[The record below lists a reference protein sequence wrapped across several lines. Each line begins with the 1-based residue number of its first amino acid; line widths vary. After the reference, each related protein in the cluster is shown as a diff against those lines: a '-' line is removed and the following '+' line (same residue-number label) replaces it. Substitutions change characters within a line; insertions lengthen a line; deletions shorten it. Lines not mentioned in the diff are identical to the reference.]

1 MQQASEYRIRRILD
15 EVGRGSS
22 LESALGL
29 IADAVIAESGVPVCK
44 IWVVK
49 RGDICDRCPLAE
61 SCSNR
66 QMCMH
71 MVAASGAD
79 LAREFPRIPL
89 AVFNATMIAR
99 GGVSDFSDPRGAGD
113 KLFGLQRSYRRDA
126 LDTFALY
133 PLRGLNGT
141 VGLIGLFH
149 HRPFHQDELR
159 ALEELAPAA
168 VAAIRVAELQS
179 RCDSLRARLDR
190 ENTNVSSLQEAAEKR
205 AVELEDAVAQLTHL
219 VAQLQVER
227 ETLARDNQES
237 ARRQAEI
244 EEHNQHL
251 RDHAAMLEQAQQRD
265 RQVTAELTA
274 RSDSDRHSVEEEN
287 AQLKERIAELAASV
301 ADFNRLRDLLNQQLN
316 QRSDEVEQ
324 LKAELAA
331 SAQVD
336 SQHVQLRDQYATLA
350 VRYERVCKEQQET
363 ADGILELERTLR
375 LAEDA
380 RERHEQQRAQLE
392 ARVAEL
398 EGEIEPLRAD
408 RQRTSDAS
416 LDLQTEL
423 ERLRADQSH
432 FSDDLHKENT
442 RLARLADELA
452 DKQALAE
459 ARAAG
464 LDMRVEGLT
473 EQLEKERAEARD
485 RIQELQQANAAF
497 SEQVQEASAHREAL
511 ARLQQQHAALNDSHA
526 ALETRAT
533 EFALEAVQ
541 LRPRA
546 AELESQIERLR
557 TRSSEHE
564 TEIARL
570 NARSLDLEQENAAL
584 AQVNQELQSA
594 LERFESLT
602 TRLEDN
608 TIRLRTRAEA
618 SERARAD
625 LEQRNRVLAEQNR
638 RLHSESHVRA
648 RLLANMSH
656 ELRTPMNAIIGFT
669 SLLLD
674 DRSLQ
679 MQERHRGNLER
690 VSRNARNLLEL
701 INNVLDLSK
710 LEAGRMEIYAE
721 PADVRDIIERAL
733 AVVEPLKE
741 NRPVHLRI
749 ETEDQLPALRTDRTK
764 LQQALINLLSN
775 ALKFTASGEITVRA
789 ERTDTDH
796 LRISVSDTGLGISE
810 ADLPKI
816 FEEFRQV
823 GRAVHSPR
831 SGTGL
836 GLAITRR
843 LVELLGGEINV
854 ASRVGEGSVFT
865 ITLPLEIE
873 GRAVSASDSEPPMAD
888 PERTALVI
896 DSDPAS
902 LYLMKKYLVESGY
915 SVAATDDSARGVE
928 IARLAGPAVVTIDL
942 DQLEDGLR
950 VIETI
955 ARHNSESSQKSRAI
969 VALASDMNAEAAAR
983 DAGATVFLGKPLER
997 DYLISM
1003 IERASLPKTGCVL
1016 VVDDDEDALALV
1028 LAMLEESSYEV
1039 ETARDGRAA
1048 LERISHK
1055 LPDAIVLDLMLP
1067 EMDGFEV
1074 VHRLSVNGD
1083 WRNTPVI
1090 LLTARDLSHEE
1101 RRALDTGTTR
1111 IIQKGN
1117 FTRDELLAELS
1128 LAIGKRAESVA
1139 S

>member
-71 MVAASGAD
+71 LVAASGAD

-99 GGVSDFSDPRGAGD
+99 GGVADFSDPRGAGD

-179 RCDSLRARLDR
+179 RTDSLRARLDR
-190 ENTNVSSLQEAAEKR
+190 ETTNVSSLQETAEKR
-205 AVELEDAVAQLTHL
+205 AAELEDAVAQLTHL

-227 ETLARDNQES
+227 ETLARDNEES
-237 ARRQAEI
+237 ARRQIEI

-265 RQVTAELTA
+265 RQATAELA
-274 RSDSDRHSVEEEN
+274 ERRDSDRRLIEEEN
-287 AQLKERIAELAASV
+287 AQLKERIAELASSV

-316 QRSDEVEQ
+316 QRNNQVEQ

-331 SAQVD
+331 TAQVD
-336 SQHVQLRDQYATLA
+336 RHQAQLREQYAALEA
-350 VRYERVCKEQQET
+350 RYERVSKEQQAT
-363 ADGILELERTLR
+363 ADNILELERTLR

-408 RQRTSDAS
+408 QQHNSDSS
-416 LDLQTEL
+416 LHWQTEL
-423 ERLRADQSH
+423 ERLRADQSNIG
-432 FSDDLHKENT
+432 DDLRQENT
-442 RLARLADELA
+442 RLAGLADELT
-452 DKQALAE
+452 DKRALAE
-459 ARAAG
+459 ARAAD
-464 LDMRVEGLT
+464 LEMRVEALT
-473 EQLEKERAEARD
+473 DQLEKERAEARD
-485 RIQELQQANAAF
+485 RVAELQQANAAF
-497 SEQVQEASAHREAL
+497 SEQAQEATAQREAL

-546 AELESQIERLR
+546 VELEWQIERLR
-557 TRSSEHE
+557 VRSSEHE
-564 TEIARL
+564 AEIARL
-570 NARSLDLEQENAAL
+570 NARALDLEQENAAL
-584 AQVNQELQSA
+584 VQVNQELQSA

-710 LEAGRMEIYAE
+710 LEAGRMEVFAE

-741 NRPVHLRI
+741 NRPIHLSLDS
-749 ETEDQLPALRTDRTK
+749 EDHLPALRTDRTK

-775 ALKFTASGEITVRA
+775 ALKFTTSGEIKVRA
-789 ERTDTDH
+789 ERTNTDQ

-823 GRAVHSPR
+823 GRAAHSPR

-843 LVELLGGEINV
+843 LVELLGGEIAV

-873 GRAVSASDSEPPMAD
+873 GRAVSAQDGEASMAD

-915 SVAATDDSARGVE
+915 SVAATDDSARGIE
-928 IARLAGPAVVTIDL
+928 IARLAEPAVVTIDL

-950 VIETI
+950 VIELI
-955 ARHNSESSQKSRAI
+955 ARHNADGSQRSRAI
-969 VALASDMNAEAAAR
+969 VALASDMTAEAAAR

-997 DYLISM
+997 AHLISM
-1003 IERASLPKTGCVL
+1003 IERASQPKTGCVL

-1048 LERISHK
+1048 LERISQK

-1074 VHRLSVNGD
+1074 VHRLSVNAD

-1101 RRALDTGTTR
+1101 RRALDTISPR

-1128 LAIGKRAESVA
+1128 LVVGKRAESLA

>member
-1 MQQASEYRIRRILD
+1 MQLASEYRIRRILD

-49 RGDICDRCPLAE
+49 RGDICDRCPLVE

-71 MVAASGAD
+71 LLAASGAD

-99 GGVSDFSDPRGAGD
+99 GGVADFSDPRGAGD
-113 KLFGLQRSYRRDA
+113 KLFGLQRSYRKDA

-159 ALEELAPAA
+159 ALEELSPAA

-190 ENTNVSSLQEAAEKR
+190 ENTNVSSLQETAEKR
-205 AVELEDAVAQLTHL
+205 AAELEDAVAQLTHL

-227 ETLARDNQES
+227 ETLSRDNDES
-237 ARRQAEI
+237 TRRQAEI
-244 EEHNQHL
+244 EDLNQHL
-251 RDHAAMLEQAQQRD
+251 RDHAAMLEQSQQRD
-265 RQVTAELTA
+265 RQAAAELAA

-287 AQLKERIAELAASV
+287 AQLKEQIAELAASV
-301 ADFNRLRDLLNQQLN
+301 ADLNKLRDLLNQQLSE
-316 QRSDEVEQ
+316 RSQEVEQ
-324 LKAELAA
+324 LKADLA
-331 SAQVD
+331 SSTQVD
-336 SQHVQLRDQYATLA
+336 GEHTQLREQYAALED
-350 VRYERVCKEQQET
+350 RYERVCKEQQAT
-363 ADGILELERTLR
+363 ADGILDLERTLR

-380 RERHEQQRAQLE
+380 RARHEQQRTQLE

-398 EGEIEPLRAD
+398 ESETKPLRDD
-408 RQRTSDAS
+408 RERLQAE
-416 LDLQTEL
+416 LDQ
-423 ERLRADQSH
+423 LRADQSH
-432 FSDDLHKENT
+432 FSDDLHQENT
-442 RLARLADELA
+442 RLTLLANELA
-452 DKQALAE
+452 DKRTLAE
-459 ARAAG
+459 TRAAG
-464 LDMRVEGLT
+464 LETRLEALG

-485 RIQELQQANAAF
+485 RISELQQENVALSDQLQGTTAHHEAF
-497 SEQVQEASAHREAL
+497 VE
-511 ARLQQQHAALNDSHA
+511 LQQQHAALTDSHT
-526 ALETRAT
+526 ALEARAT

-541 LRPRA
+541 FRPRA

-557 TRSSEHE
+557 ARASELE
-564 TEIARL
+564 AEIARL
-570 NARSLDLEQENAAL
+570 NARSLDLEQENTAL

-594 LERFESLT
+594 IERFESLT

-625 LEQRNRVLAEQNR
+625 LEQRNRLLAEQNR
-638 RLHSESHVRA
+638 RLHAESHTRA

-679 MQERHRGNLER
+679 IQERHRSNLER

-721 PADVRDIIERAL
+721 PADVRDVIERAVT
-733 AVVEPLKE
+733 VVEPLKE
-741 NRPVHLRI
+741 NRPLHLSVY
-749 ETEDQLPALRTDRTK
+749 TEDHLPALRTDRTK

-775 ALKFTASGEITVRA
+775 ALKFTASGEVKIRA
-789 ERTDTDH
+789 ERAAIDRI
-796 LRISVSDTGLGISE
+796 RISVSDTGPGISE

-823 GRAVHSPR
+823 GRAAHSAR

-843 LVELLGGEINV
+843 LVELLGGEISV
-854 ASRVGEGSVFT
+854 TSRVGEGSVFT
-865 ITLPLEIE
+865 ITLPFEIE
-873 GRAVSASDSEPPMAD
+873 GRAMSAAESEPPLAD

-915 SVAATDDSARGVE
+915 AVAATDDSARGIE
-928 IARLAGPAVVTIDL
+928 IARLAGPAVITIDL
-942 DQLEDGLR
+942 DQLEDGFGVL
-950 VIETI
+950 ETI
-955 ARHNSESSQKSRAI
+955 ARDNAERAQKSRAI
-969 VALASDMNAEAAAR
+969 VALASDASAEALAR
-983 DAGATVFLGKPLER
+983 NAGATLFLGKPLER
-997 DYLISM
+997 DHLISM
-1003 IERASLPKTGCVL
+1003 IERAALPKTGCVL
-1016 VVDDDEDALALV
+1016 VVDDDDDALALV
-1028 LAMLEESSYEV
+1028 LAMLGESSYEV
-1039 ETARDGRAA
+1039 ETARDGREAM
-1048 LERISHK
+1048 EIISQK
-1055 LPDAIVLDLMLP
+1055 SPDAIVLDLMLP

-1074 VHRLSVNGD
+1074 VHRLSVNAA

-1111 IIQKGN
+1111 IIQKGS

-1128 LAIGKRAESVA
+1128 LAIGKRADSAA